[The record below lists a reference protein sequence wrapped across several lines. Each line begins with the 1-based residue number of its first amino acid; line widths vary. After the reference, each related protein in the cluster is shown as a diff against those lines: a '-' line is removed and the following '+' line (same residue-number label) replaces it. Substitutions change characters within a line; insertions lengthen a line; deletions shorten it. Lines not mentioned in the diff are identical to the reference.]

1 MPPLEGGTEGGAGGA
16 GGVGGAAGAAGVA
29 GGAAGAYPKWAALEG
44 SVFAQ
49 GVMSTPRATEADPK
63 PVPVRHY
70 LSAQNI
76 SKSRILAR
84 VLVRGVLVA
93 DGYVRIEP
101 RPPSPVQAHISYS
114 QPP

>member
-16 GGVGGAAGAAGVA
+16 GGVGGAGGAAGVA
-29 GGAAGAYPKWAALEG
+29 GGAAGAYPKWAALES

-49 GVMSTPRATEADPK
+49 GVMSTPPKTDAEPK

-70 LSAQNI
+70 LSADNI
-76 SKSRILAR
+76 AKSRILAR
-84 VLVRGVLVA
+84 VLVRGVLIA
-93 DGYVRIEP
+93 DGYVRIKP
-101 RPPSPVQAHISYS
+101 GRLPHMQAHISYS